1 MPSLK
6 PETQPKQWATVVE
19 IKIRCCVNC
28 ETEFVHSPGKSSV
41 YCCGECAR
49 RVIYEKHKK
58 SWFKTEEHESWPEYE
73 DYRGVQEFFVPQ
85 EILESAITNAENPQI
100 VEDTYVTFK
109 KLNQEYRRLNEI

>member
-19 IKIRCCVNC
+19 IK
-28 ETEFVHSPGKSSV
+28 
-41 YCCGECAR
+41 
-49 RVIYEKHKK
+49 
-58 SWFKTEEHESWPEYE
+58 
-73 DYRGVQEFFVPQ
+73 
-85 EILESAITNAENPQI
+85 ILESAITNAENPQI